1 MLGLAKVGTRGPG
14 LVLASGAPALLEAFL
29 AGRSP
34 RTMEA
39 YRADLE
45 VFRAFAGVVSVAE
58 AVEALLRLPHGEA
71 NRVALAYRAYLL
83 EAGLAPA
90 TVNRRLAALRSISSL
105 ARRLGYVAWALEVE
119 NVRSTPYRDT
129 RGPGLDGFRRLLH
142 ELEARGA
149 KDAKAKRDR
158 AALRLL
164 FDLGLRRAEVV
175 ALDVE
180 DVDLLRSTVSIIGK
194 GHREKT
200 LLTLPALTRDALA
213 AWLEELGSN
222 TGAVFVHLS
231 RSSSS
236 ARLRIQSLTRIVK
249 DLGKRAGV
257 DVTPHKLRHTAITQL
272 LTLTNGDVTAVREF
286 SRHSDIRTVMIYDD
300 RRQNRGGALADLLA
314 QASASAA

>member
-1 MLGLAKVGTRGPG
+1 MADLVRMETRDLGLMAAT
-14 LVLASGAPALLEAFL
+14 GAPALIQAFL

-45 VFRAFAGVVSVAE
+45 GFRSFFGSPSVPA
-58 AVEALLRLPHGEA
+58 AVEALLALPHGEA
-71 NRVALAYRAYLL
+71 NRMALAYRAYLL

-90 TVNRRLAALRSISSL
+90 TVNRRLAALRSISGL
-105 ARRLGYVAWALEVE
+105 ARRLGFVVWSLEVE

-129 RGPGLDGFRRLLH
+129 RGPGVEGFRRLL
-142 ELEARGA
+142 EALESRGEA
-149 KDAKAKRDR
+149 DAKGKRDR

-200 LLTLPALTRDALA
+200 LLSLPAVTRNALA
-213 AWLEELGSN
+213 AWLEELGSD

-231 RSSSS
+231 RSSES
-236 ARLRIQSLTRIVK
+236 ARMRVQSLTRLVK
-249 DLGKRAGV
+249 DLGRGAGV
-257 DVTPHKLRHTAITQL
+257 PVTPHGLRHAAITRL
-272 LTLTNGDVTAVREF
+272 LSLTNGDVTAVREF
-286 SRHSDIRTVMIYDD
+286 SRHADVRTVMIYDD
-300 RRQNRGGALADLLA
+300 RRQNRAGALADLLA
-314 QASASAA
+314 QDSASAA